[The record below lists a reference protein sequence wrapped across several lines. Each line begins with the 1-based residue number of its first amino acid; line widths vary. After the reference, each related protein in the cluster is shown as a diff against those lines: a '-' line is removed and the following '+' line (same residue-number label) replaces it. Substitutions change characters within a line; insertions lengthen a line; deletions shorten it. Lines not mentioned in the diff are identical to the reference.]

1 MQPTGLLLAIN
12 EVQEQM
18 RRLGDGV
25 LPGGAYT
32 HSFDTVSLRI
42 VNANNHQLTRG
53 VMLSAITALRSCLQ
67 TYNVCGTANFGVFD
81 GSHKVGIGTM
91 SFG

>member
-18 RRLGDGV
+18 QRLGDG
-25 LPGGAYT
+25 LLAGGVYT
-32 HSFDTVSLRI
+32 HSFDMVSLRI

-53 VMLSAITALRSCLQ
+53 VMLSAITALRTCLQ
-67 TYNVCGTANFGVFD
+67 TYNVWGTAQFGVFH
-81 GSHKVGIGTM
+81 GSHRVGSGTM